1 MLELYTHATP
11 NRRKASMMSEEKL
24 METEIV
30 RLHREGERAESLRPF
45 AEKYQAR
52 RFERSEAIERLERF
66 EPIHYRAPAGL
77 RI

>member
-1 MLELYTHATP
+1 
-11 NRRKASMMSEEKL
+11 

-66 EPIHYRAPAGL
+66 EPIHYRALAAL